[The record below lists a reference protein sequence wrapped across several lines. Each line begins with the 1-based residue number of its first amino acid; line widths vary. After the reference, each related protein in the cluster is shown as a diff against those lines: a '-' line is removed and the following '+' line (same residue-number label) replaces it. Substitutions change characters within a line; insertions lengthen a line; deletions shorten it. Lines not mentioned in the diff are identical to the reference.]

1 MGERLRVLF
10 RGWVGVPHSYA
21 IVNCF
26 QLVNLYKRYNDKM
39 EIYVEEMPYFQE
51 HWNNAKK
58 LVYTKEY
65 NNIIMSLK
73 EWRGEKVDV
82 VYSITYPYNMT
93 RVELMNENG
102 REVPKCVFYTSEFA
116 ALNVDYFKFDRL
128 DGMLNDEYIKNYVR
142 DNKKLYMTAPS
153 VWSYM
158 GMKRYNLEDKRNR
171 IITHGVDPDFF
182 KLYED
187 KKMRERTR
195 EFYKVDKD
203 DILLMNIGAM
213 TQNKGILLILEALNY
228 IVNKKGKRNYK
239 LMLKGMGDLY
249 QTKTFLE
256 LYMEEMEKKGIIM
269 RDEMVN
275 LLESHIIFTDKTLSY
290 EKINDLY
297 NAADMYVS
305 PYLAEGFN
313 MTTLEALSAGL
324 PVLVPMTG
332 STREYIE
339 NIYNNG
345 GKEFITYVKS
355 VEVQVTTSGFKQN
368 HIDVDDLINTLV
380 ERESYINGMKEGRYK
395 YNELKDVYIRENYSW
410 SKVAELLYD
419 YLEEIKYS
427 CN

>member
-1 MGERLRVLF
+1 MEEKLKVLF
-10 RGWVGVPHSYA
+10 RGWIGVPHSYA

-26 QLVNLYKRYNDKM
+26 QLVNLYKRYKDKM
-39 EIYVEEMPYFQE
+39 EIYVEEMPYFQQ

-65 NNIIMSLK
+65 NDILVSLR
-73 EWRGEKVDV
+73 EWRGEDVDL

-93 RVELMNENG
+93 RVNLNG
-102 REVPKCVFYTSEFA
+102 KSVPKCVFYTSEFA
-116 ALNVDYFKFDRL
+116 ALDTNYFKFDKL
-128 DGMLNDEYIKNYVR
+128 DGMLDDTYIRNYVN
-142 DNKKLYMTAPS
+142 DKKLYMTAPS

-158 GMKRYNLEDKRNR
+158 GMKKYGLEDSRNR

-182 KLYED
+182 RLYENRD
-187 KKMRERTR
+187 KRERTR
-195 EFYKVDKD
+195 AFYKVKRD

-213 TQNKGILLILEALNY
+213 TQNKGILLILEVLNC
-228 IVNKKGKRNYK
+228 IVNKMGKTHYK

-256 LYMEEMEKKGIIM
+256 LYMEEMVKKGIIM
-269 RDEMVN
+269 RNEMVT
-275 LLESHIIFTDKTLSY
+275 LLEKHIIFTDKTLSY

-332 STREYIE
+332 STKEYIE
-339 NIYNNG
+339 DIYNNG

-355 VEVQVTTSGFKQN
+355 VEVQVTMSGFKQN
-368 HIDVDDLINTLV
+368 HIKVEELMNTLV
-380 ERESYINGMKEGRYK
+380 EREQYINRMKDDRYK
-395 YNELKDVYIRENYSW
+395 YNGVKDLYIRENYSW
-410 SKVAELLYD
+410 YKVAELLYK
-419 YLEEIKYS
+419 YFEEIKRS
-427 CN
+427 SN

>member
-1 MGERLRVLF
+1 MGEKLRVLF
-10 RGWVGVPHSYA
+10 RGWIGVPHSYA

-26 QLVNLYKRYNDKM
+26 QLVNLYKRYNDKL
-39 EIYVEEMPYFQE
+39 EIYVEEMPYFQP
-51 HWNNAKK
+51 HWNSAKK

-65 NNIIMSLK
+65 NDIIMSLK
-73 EWRGEKVDV
+73 EWRGEVVDL

-93 RVELMNENG
+93 KVNLKNEKG
-102 REVPKCVFYTSEFA
+102 QDVPKCVFYTSEFA
-116 ALNVDYFKFDRL
+116 ALDVNYFKFDDR
-128 DGMLNDEYIKNYVR
+128 GMVDNEYIRMYIN
-142 DNKKLYMTAPS
+142 DNKGLYMTSPS

-158 GMKRYNLEDKRNR
+158 GMKGYGLEDKRNR

-182 KLYED
+182 RLND
-187 KKMRERTR
+187 DRTRRERTR
-195 EFYKVDKD
+195 EFYKVSKD

-228 IVNKKGKRNYK
+228 IVNKMGKKNYK

-256 LYMEEMEKKGIIM
+256 LYMEEMVKKGIIM
-269 RDEMVN
+269 RNEMN
-275 LLESHIIFTDKTLSY
+275 ILLEGHIIFTDKTLSY
-290 EKINDLY
+290 EKINELY

-332 STREYIE
+332 STKEYIE

-345 GKEFITYVKS
+345 GSEFITYVKS
-355 VEVQVTTSGFKQN
+355 VEVQVTMNGFKQN
-368 HIDVDDLINTLV
+368 HISVEDLINTLV
-380 ERESYINGMKEGRYK
+380 NREMYINRMKEDRYK
-395 YNELKDVYIRENYSW
+395 YNSVKDKYIRENYSW
-410 SKVAELLYD
+410 YKVAELLYEYFRD
-419 YLEEIKYS
+419 II
-427 CN
+427 NMV